1 MSNISWFSPNEHDPT
16 FPIVT
21 ALTSEGKLYGWGE
34 NTYNVLGDGSG
45 RTHPKLMFGDL
56 DPNDKILAVETGG
69 HTISIYKECETS
81 LGYIGHEIYGS
92 YANNSGENTHTTFQF
107 GDAQFN
113 DDLCGINFAPPLP
126 EVQNLEICPNENA
139 DLNDALLNSPNPG
152 FTIEWWTTPNR
163 QAGTQVPNPNFV
175 GTGTYYVFFIQESP
189 SPCYTVPDDGKQV
202 IVSEKDPNNPDYDC
216 ILSCLPNSFLSQN
229 GQLYNIDTSTNPFTF
244 APIGQSYNEQF
255 GYTGSQY
262 NGLGFNSVDGYLY
275 AMREGEDVGRI
286 LLKIN
291 PNTGVIQELGV
302 VSGIV
307 QAAYLNGD
315 FDEFGNYYIKG
326 PNPNGM
332 YKVDVTTRLAT
343 PIMFTPA
350 GQYRSSDFAYNIQDG
365 LLYATRSISGQGT
378 QLYTINPTNGQI
390 TDVGSPHLPGITF
403 GAMFSDSEGRIFGA
417 SNGGSTLPAGFYQFN
432 TVTGEKTLISD
443 SPASSNNDGAH
454 CVLTPIQFGA
464 DPYVTK
470 TSSVDVYT
478 PGQPIVFTITVGNN
492 GPFGIMGVGVTDLVP
507 TGIPAANVSYTAAV
521 AGGAATNVTS
531 TQNGAI
537 NDIVNLPVGG
547 TVTYTVTIDIPASL
561 TGNLTNT
568 VSLSISNVS
577 SFDTDLTNN
586 EASVTLEEP
595 ISHCVT
601 GDCNENAFL
610 FTSDPNTLEYDNL
623 ISGFHS
629 SIAKQQDG
637 NYLIW
642 GQNAKPNTFG
652 EHLYEPTLITPE
664 NGFNYTGEILKA
676 TLGTSGLAED
686 GHDQYAVI
694 TTDGLYIWGGGN
706 NTIASRLNQLVHGSV
721 KNTITFDKMTDVN
734 ITNADPATGLPV
746 GVAPTDVKML
756 FGSYATLGIV
766 TCTGE
771 AYVISHKG
779 NKNGDGSTDGASEY
793 NKWHRVSVGP
803 DQPLN
808 RIVAMR
814 GVPGAMVAL
823 TSDGELYTWGSE
835 TYLGDGSA
843 KADRLYATK
852 MTLPAGV
859 TPKMIGMTKAS
870 NTALIHR
877 NNSYY
882 LLSTTGEVYSL
893 GDNSKK
899 QLGTFDNIERTQWV
913 NVKSTDASTNMTN
926 IVWISPNEHDNAGH
940 AAVTAL
946 TADGKLWG
954 WGMNHGNMLGEGNY
968 VGVDPRYMFGG
979 LDHEKKVL
987 AIETG
992 GHINT
997 IFKDCEYKLGY
1008 IGHNSNGSYATYSSN
1023 IGTYSNVFKFDE
1035 AKFSDLCAI
1044 PLPPYPEVIDL
1055 TSCPGSTF
1063 DLMDALQNTVPT
1075 GYNLEWWTTI
1085 DRQDGTQITDV
1096 SEMGIGTYYAFFI
1109 SDEDE
1114 CQLIEGEEVV
1124 ASYYEPIDEEY
1135 GSCLCFNDPV
1145 ITGAGS
1151 DTQVGISLIK
1161 GRENLQSTDNWPQ
1174 SRKSG
1179 FIALESN
1186 KQGMVVTRI
1195 AKADLGNI
1203 VSPQEGMMVY
1213 DTTDKCLKIYSDDE
1227 WKCFATPACP

>member
-1 MSNISWFSPNEHDPT
+1 MNNVDNIAYDN
-16 FPIVT
+16 
-21 ALTSEGKLYGWGE
+21 
-34 NTYNVLGDGSG
+34 GSYYIIDNA
-45 RTHPKLMFGDL
+45 GDL
-56 DPNDKILAVETGG
+56 LFTDDIITANFTNLGNVNIVNGAYKNLALDNGVFYHWQSSGSQIIL
-69 HTISIYKECETS
+69 Y
-81 LGYIGHEIYGS
+81 
-92 YANNSGENTHTTFQF
+92 
-107 GDAQFN
+107 
-113 DDLCGINFAPPLP
+113 
-126 EVQNLEICPNENA
+126 
-139 DLNDALLNSPNPG
+139 NSPNPVNSG
-152 FTIEWWTTPNR
+152 WSYLGNVNGLSETVSEGGKTYQLRDIAVHEGVFYFYYYNTNACPSPSCNVDRTLVFSSSTPTNPTPSWQNHGSTYFGYGVRNIAIGSQDLKALAPPVQDLVIECPDETIDLAIAHTGTTPQGHSLRWFTNDTHSGLPLE
-163 QAGTQVPNPNFV
+163 ANQVANTV
-175 GTGTYYVFFIQESP
+175 EGEYYAFYFNISQNCYSP
-189 SPCYTVPDDGKQV
+189 AAKV
-202 IVSEKDPNNPDYDC
+202 IVTKENC
-216 ILSCLPNSFLSQN
+216 QN
-229 GQLYNIDTSTNPFTF
+229 FCT
-244 APIGQSYNEQF
+244 
-255 GYTGSQY
+255 
-262 NGLGFNSVDGYLY
+262 
-275 AMREGEDVGRI
+275 
-286 LLKIN
+286 
-291 PNTGVIQELGV
+291 
-302 VSGIV
+302 
-307 QAAYLNGD
+307 
-315 FDEFGNYYIKG
+315 
-326 PNPNGM
+326 
-332 YKVDVTTRLAT
+332 
-343 PIMFTPA
+343 
-350 GQYRSSDFAYNIQDG
+350 
-365 LLYATRSISGQGT
+365 
-378 QLYTINPTNGQI
+378 
-390 TDVGSPHLPGITF
+390 
-403 GAMFSDSEGRIFGA
+403 
-417 SNGGSTLPAGFYQFN
+417 
-432 TVTGEKTLISD
+432 
-443 SPASSNNDGAH
+443 
-454 CVLTPIQFGA
+454 
-464 DPYVTK
+464 
-470 TSSVDVYT
+470 
-478 PGQPIVFTITVGNN
+478 
-492 GPFGIMGVGVTDLVP
+492 
-507 TGIPAANVSYTAAV
+507 
-521 AGGAATNVTS
+521 
-531 TQNGAI
+531 
-537 NDIVNLPVGG
+537 
-547 TVTYTVTIDIPASL
+547 
-561 TGNLTNT
+561 
-568 VSLSISNVS
+568 
-577 SFDTDLTNN
+577 
-586 EASVTLEEP
+586 
-595 ISHCVT
+595 T

-629 SIAKQQDG
+629 SIAKQRDG

-642 GQNAKPNTFG
+642 GQGAKPNTFG
-652 EHLYEPTLITPE
+652 EHLYEPTLIIPE
-664 NGFNYTGEILKA
+664 NGFNYTGDILKA
-676 TLGTSGLAED
+676 TLGTAGSTND

-734 ITNADPATGLPV
+734 ISNADPATGLPI
-746 GVAPTDVKML
+746 GVAPTEVKML

-843 KADRLYATK
+843 KSNRLYATK

-940 AAVTAL
+940 ATVTAL

-954 WGMNHGNMLGEGNY
+954 WGMNHGNMLGEGNDAA
-968 VGVDPRYMFGG
+968 VDPRYMFGG
-979 LDHEKKVL
+979 LDHDEKVL

-997 IFKDCEYKLGY
+997 IFKDCDFKLGY
-1008 IGHNSNGSYATYSSN
+1008 IGHSSNGSYANTSTNTGS
-1023 IGTYSNVFKFDE
+1023 TSDVFKFDG
-1035 AKFSDLCAI
+1035 AKLTNLCAI
-1044 PLPPYPEVIDL
+1044 YTPPYPELIDL

-1085 DRQDGTQITDV
+1085 DRTPGTEV
-1096 SEMGIGTYYAFFI
+1096 ANPEEAGPGTYYAFFI
-1109 SDEDE
+1109 SDESD

-1135 GSCLCFNDPV
+1135 DSCLCFNDPV

-1161 GRENLQSTDNWPQ
+1161 GRENLQSSDNWPQ